1 MKRVILIGGGLI
13 GSSIYDFL
21 TNHSNTE
28 FDVIL
33 FEKKRL
39 PKIEKKQHIICDI
52 SNKNS
57 FKDKLNFV
65 HKIHGKID
73 AVVNCSFPKIAK
85 KNTNP
90 LNLDFKIFN
99 TII

>member
-33 FEKKRL
+33 FEKKDYL
-39 PKIEKKQHIICDI
+39 KLKKQHIICDI

-73 AVVNCSFPKIAK
+73 AVVNCSFQKSQKKIQ
-85 KNTNP
+85 
-90 LNLDFKIFN
+90 IH
-99 TII
+99 